1 LDPNCQCRQTNT
13 CAKAEFGNV
22 SFGNQQMP
30 GFFTSSLGNAGAG
43 ANALFAGNTSAANS
57 QFAQMGQNAAKIRK
71 LHDQV
76 KANADKV
83 IKDKTKGKQS
93 FADFEK
99 DALNKL
105 TKMSKQV
112 IPKLA
117 AEQPALMAGLG
128 FGGKPVP
135 NAKEEMKN
143 KTPAA
148 IVASIQAA
156 AKEKKAADPF
166 ADFKFDFGDE
176 EVKPEEKTAVL
187 NQGEAL
193 GDFVTNESD
202 IS

>member
-1 LDPNCQCRQTNT
+1 KGEINEAAGKLRSNAQLYGDLATQLTNALNNNQRFAGLKGVQGALRNRLSAYQKIRDDMQNPPEGALCLTGSAGERRHDPNCQCRQTNT

-117 AEQPALMAGLG
+117 AEQPA
-128 FGGKPVP
+128 
-135 NAKEEMKN
+135 
-143 KTPAA
+143 
-148 IVASIQAA
+148 
-156 AKEKKAADPF
+156 
-166 ADFKFDFGDE
+166 
-176 EVKPEEKTAVL
+176 
-187 NQGEAL
+187 
-193 GDFVTNESD
+193 
-202 IS
+202 